1 VFHSFI
7 SYGLIVHSKEKIVS
21 LALLGLNFW
30 GPRQEQPL
38 REYTLQFAREL
49 VDLYHEL
56 VHSARGQPALP
67 EHVPPAIQ
75 SYNLLPETV
84 GLGFAGL
91 ESVFNYLRRNR
102 SLQIPDEWKEHIPPP
117 TSDVVQ

>member
-1 VFHSFI
+1 MYVF
-7 SYGLIVHSKEKIVS
+7 IVHSIEKDAI
-21 LALLGLNFW
+21 LILLDLNFW
-30 GPRQEQPL
+30 RPRQDRPL

-75 SYNLLPETV
+75 SYNSLPETV

-102 SLQIPDEWKEHIPPP
+102 SLQIPHEWKEHIPPP
-117 TSDVVQ
+117 TSDFVQ